1 MSPFKTRNL
10 RTLGRRGRPIGSL
23 VAIVALGAV
32 LSSCGNSAR
41 SLAQQAC
48 THVQAS
54 VNDLDRAGRATDPS
68 EATHLRQQAYAELLD
83 AIPIAA
89 QAARVDGQWQSLL
102 FTVSE
107 VNRVPEANLVPA
119 LRAEC
124 AATRRTVFDQLPPPT
139 SPAPSTSLPTTSS
152 PTGNG

>member
-1 MSPFKTRNL
+1 
-10 RTLGRRGRPIGSL
+10 
-23 VAIVALGAV
+23 VAAVATLGAV

-41 SLAQQAC
+41 SLAQDAC

-54 VNDLDRAGRATDPS
+54 VNDLARADRATDPT
-68 EATHLRQQAYAELLD
+68 AAARYRQQAYAEILD

-89 QAARVDGQWQSLL
+89 QAARVDGQWQALL

-124 AATRRTVFDQLPPPT
+124 AATHRTVFDQLPPP
-139 SPAPSTSLPTTSS
+139 APRPSLPTTSVT
-152 PTGNG
+152 TGSG